1 MARPPYLPPD
11 PIPVPYFKG
20 RKYRVRTTPWHVKRM
35 RELYWQGIPCKSIAR
50 LFNLSYN
57 YAWQIVNFY
66 RLRKAEGETQS
77 RK

>member
-1 MARPPYLPPD
+1 
-11 PIPVPYFKG
+11 
-20 RKYRVRTTPWHVKRM
+20 M